1 MHRSH
6 RIRPLVFW
14 PTFLLLLAAL
24 LFSYLDLPAFLGMA
38 AAANKWILS
47 HFAWLFSLASFSL
60 LLTCVWVYCS
70 PIGKLRIGGVDAKP
84 LLNRKRW
91 FAVTLMTT
99 MAVGVLFWTTA
110 EPIYHLYYPPASY
123 HLSAGSAEAASF
135 AMSAMFLHWT
145 FTPYAIYTVPAL
157 LFGLV
162 FYNLKQP
169 FSVGSMLRPLLGRWV
184 DGRSGQLID
193 ALALYALVAGM
204 ASSLGTGALALVGG
218 INQYLP
224 LPASPFSIGLVI
236 AAIVLTFVGSALSGL
251 HRGLTWLSSI
261 NTWIL
266 LALAGFLLIFGPT
279 TFILAFGLES
289 FGNYLNQFFRLSL
302 STGAASQDGWAG
314 SWTIFYWAVWFAW
327 APISAMFLGKI
338 SRGYTVR
345 EVIVMNLL
353 LPAGFTALWIMIFS
367 GSALAIDL
375 GQAGLLKGVLESRG
389 VENVLYTIIRQLPMS
404 EIMVAMVVFI
414 AFLNY
419 VTAADSNTDA
429 ISNLCT
435 AGFSADSAESAGM
448 GMKVVW
454 GAVIGVVSWVMT
466 SYAGGVDGV
475 KMMSNLGGLPALLII
490 MGCMLSLII
499 LVNSGKLVS
508 RTDIQESAA
517 AKGTQA

>member
-1 MHRSH
+1 MHSHH
-6 RIRPLVFW
+6 RIKPLVFW

-24 LFSYLDLPAFLGMA
+24 LLSYLDLPAFLSLASG
-38 AAANKWILS
+38 ANKWILG
-47 HFAWLFSLASFSL
+47 HFSWLFSLASFSL

-70 PIGKLRIGGVDAKP
+70 PIGKLRIGGEGAQP
-84 LLNRKRW
+84 LLGRKRW

-99 MAVGVLFWTTA
+99 MAVGVLFWTSA
-110 EPIYHLYYPPASY
+110 EPIYHLYYPPAAY
-123 HLSAGSAEAASF
+123 GLRAGSAEAASF

-162 FYNLKQP
+162 FYNLKLP
-169 FSVGSMLRPLLGRWV
+169 FSVGSMLQPLLGRWV
-184 DGRSGQLID
+184 SGRSGHLID

-224 LPASPFSIGLVI
+224 LPASPFSLGLVI
-236 AAIVLTFVGSALSGL
+236 AAIVVTFVCSALSGL
-251 HRGLTWLSSI
+251 QRGLTWLSSI

-279 TFILAFGLES
+279 IFILAFGLES

-367 GSALAIDL
+367 GTALSIDL
-375 GQAGLLKGVLESRG
+375 GQAGLLKNVLEQQG

-404 EIMVAMVVFI
+404 EIMMAMVVFI

-435 AGFSADSAESAGM
+435 SGFYADSAEKAGKS
-448 GMKVVW
+448 MKLVW
-454 GAVIGVVSWVMT
+454 GGVIGLVSWVMT

-475 KMMSNLGGLPALLII
+475 KMMSNLGGLPALLIV
-490 MGCMLSLII
+490 MGCMLSLIV
-499 LVNSGKLVS
+499 LVNSGRLERLS
-508 RTDIQESAA
+508 ASEAAAA
-517 AKGTQA
+517 AKESQA

>member
-1 MHRSH
+1 MHSHH
-6 RIRPLVFW
+6 RIKPLVFW

-24 LFSYLDLPAFLGMA
+24 LLSYLDLPAFLSLASG
-38 AAANKWILS
+38 ANKWILG
-47 HFAWLFSLASFSL
+47 HFSWLFSLASFSL

-70 PIGKLRIGGVDAKP
+70 PIGKLRIGGEGAQP
-84 LLNRKRW
+84 LLGRKRW

-99 MAVGVLFWTTA
+99 MAVGVLFWTSA
-110 EPIYHLYYPPASY
+110 EPIYHLYYPPAAY
-123 HLSAGSAEAASF
+123 GLRAGSAEAASF

-162 FYNLKQP
+162 FYNLKLP
-169 FSVGSMLRPLLGRWV
+169 FSVGSMLQPLLGRWV
-184 DGRSGQLID
+184 SGRSGHLID

-224 LPASPFSIGLVI
+224 LPASPFSLGLVI
-236 AAIVLTFVGSALSGL
+236 AAIVVTFVCSALSGL
-251 HRGLTWLSSI
+251 QRGLTWLSSI

-367 GSALAIDL
+367 GTALSIDL
-375 GQAGLLKGVLESRG
+375 GQAGLLKGVLEQQG

-404 EIMVAMVVFI
+404 EIMMAMVVFI

-435 AGFSADSAESAGM
+435 SGFYADSAEKAGKS
-448 GMKVVW
+448 MKLVW
-454 GAVIGVVSWVMT
+454 GGVIGLVSWVMT

-475 KMMSNLGGLPALLII
+475 KMMSNLGGLPALLIV
-490 MGCMLSLII
+490 MGCMLSLIV
-499 LVNSGKLVS
+499 LVNSGRLERLS
-508 RTDIQESAA
+508 ASEAAA
-517 AKGTQA
+517 AKESQA

>member
-1 MHRSH
+1 MHSHH
-6 RIRPLVFW
+6 RIKPLVFW

-24 LFSYLDLPAFLGMA
+24 LLSYLDLPAFLSLASG
-38 AAANKWILS
+38 ANKWILG
-47 HFAWLFSLASFSL
+47 HFSWLFSLASFSL

-70 PIGKLRIGGVDAKP
+70 PIGKLRIGGEGAQP
-84 LLNRKRW
+84 LLGRKRW

-99 MAVGVLFWTTA
+99 MAVGVLFWTSA
-110 EPIYHLYYPPASY
+110 EPIYHLYYPPAAY
-123 HLSAGSAEAASF
+123 GLRAGSAEAVSF

-162 FYNLKQP
+162 FYNLKLP
-169 FSVGSMLRPLLGRWV
+169 FSVGSMLQPLLGRWV
-184 DGRSGQLID
+184 SGRSGHLID

-224 LPASPFSIGLVI
+224 LPASPFSLGLVI
-236 AAIVLTFVGSALSGL
+236 AAIVVTFVCSALSGL
-251 HRGLTWLSSI
+251 QRGLTWLSSI

-367 GSALAIDL
+367 GTALSIDL
-375 GQAGLLKGVLESRG
+375 GQAGLLKGVLEQQG

-404 EIMVAMVVFI
+404 EIMVAAVVFI

-435 AGFSADSAESAGM
+435 SGFYADSAEKAGKS
-448 GMKVVW
+448 MKLVW
-454 GAVIGVVSWVMT
+454 GGVIGLVSWVMT

-475 KMMSNLGGLPALLII
+475 KMMSNLGGLPALLIV
-490 MGCMLSLII
+490 MGCMLSLIV
-499 LVNSGKLVS
+499 LVNSGRLERLS
-508 RTDIQESAA
+508 ASEAAA
-517 AKGTQA
+517 AKESQA

>member
-1 MHRSH
+1 MHSHH
-6 RIRPLVFW
+6 RIKPLVFW

-24 LFSYLDLPAFLGMA
+24 LLSYLDLPAFLSLASG
-38 AAANKWILS
+38 ANKWILG
-47 HFAWLFSLASFSL
+47 HFSWLFSLASFSL

-70 PIGKLRIGGVDAKP
+70 PIGKLRIGGEGAQP
-84 LLNRKRW
+84 LLGRKRW

-99 MAVGVLFWTTA
+99 MAVGVLFWTSA
-110 EPIYHLYYPPASY
+110 EPIYHLYYPPAAY
-123 HLSAGSAEAASF
+123 GLRAGSAEAASF

-162 FYNLKQP
+162 FYNLKLP
-169 FSVGSMLRPLLGRWV
+169 FSVGSMLQPLLGRWV
-184 DGRSGQLID
+184 SGRSGHLID

-224 LPASPFSIGLVI
+224 LPASPFSLGLVI
-236 AAIVLTFVGSALSGL
+236 AAIVVTFVCSALSGL
-251 HRGLTWLSSI
+251 QRGLTWLSSI

-367 GSALAIDL
+367 GTALSIDL
-375 GQAGLLKGVLESRG
+375 GQAGLLKGVLEQQG

-404 EIMVAMVVFI
+404 EIMVAAVVFI

-435 AGFSADSAESAGM
+435 SGFYADSAEKAGKS
-448 GMKVVW
+448 MKLVW
-454 GAVIGVVSWVMT
+454 GGVIGLVSWVMT

-475 KMMSNLGGLPALLII
+475 KMMSNLGGLPALLIV
-490 MGCMLSLII
+490 MGCMLSLIV
-499 LVNSGKLVS
+499 LVNSGRLERLS
-508 RTDIQESAA
+508 ASEAAA
-517 AKGTQA
+517 AKESQA

>member
-1 MHRSH
+1 MHSHH
-6 RIRPLVFW
+6 RIKPLVFW

-24 LFSYLDLPAFLGMA
+24 LLSYLDLPAFLSLASG
-38 AAANKWILS
+38 ANKWILG
-47 HFAWLFSLASFSL
+47 HFSWLFSLASFSL

-70 PIGKLRIGGVDAKP
+70 PIGKLRIGGEGAQP
-84 LLNRKRW
+84 LLGRKRW

-99 MAVGVLFWTTA
+99 MAVGVLFWTSA
-110 EPIYHLYYPPASY
+110 EPIYHLYYPPAAY
-123 HLSAGSAEAASF
+123 GLRAGSAEAASF

-162 FYNLKQP
+162 FYNLKLP
-169 FSVGSMLRPLLGRWV
+169 FSVGSMLQPLLGRWV
-184 DGRSGQLID
+184 SGRSGHLID

-224 LPASPFSIGLVI
+224 LPASPFSLGLVI
-236 AAIVLTFVGSALSGL
+236 AAIVVTFVCSALSGL
-251 HRGLTWLSSI
+251 QRGLTWLSSI

-367 GSALAIDL
+367 GTALSIDL
-375 GQAGLLKGVLESRG
+375 GQAGLLKNVLEQQG

-404 EIMVAMVVFI
+404 EIMMAMVVFI

-435 AGFSADSAESAGM
+435 SGFYADSAEKAGKS
-448 GMKVVW
+448 MKLVW
-454 GAVIGVVSWVMT
+454 GGVIGLVSWVMT

-475 KMMSNLGGLPALLII
+475 KMMSNLGGLPALLIV
-490 MGCMLSLII
+490 MGCMLSLIV
-499 LVNSGKLVS
+499 LVNSGRLERLS
-508 RTDIQESAA
+508 ASEAAAA
-517 AKGTQA
+517 AKESQA

>member
-1 MHRSH
+1 MHRHH
-6 RIRPLVFW
+6 RIKPLVFW

-24 LFSYLDLPAFLGMA
+24 LLSYLDLPAFLHLASG
-38 AAANKWILS
+38 ANKWILG
-47 HFAWLFSLASFSL
+47 HFSWLFSLASFSL
-60 LLTCVWVYCS
+60 LLTCGWVYFS
-70 PIGKLRIGGVDAKP
+70 PIGKLRIGGEAAQP
-84 LLNRKRW
+84 LLGRKRW

-99 MAVGVLFWTTA
+99 MAVGVLFWTSA
-110 EPIYHLYYPPASY
+110 EPIYHLYYPPAAY
-123 HLSAGSAEAASF
+123 GLSAGSAEAASF

-162 FYNLKQP
+162 FYNLKLP
-169 FSVGSMLRPLLGRWV
+169 FSVGSMLQPLLGRRV
-184 DGRSGQLID
+184 GGRSGHLID

-224 LPASPFSIGLVI
+224 LPASPFSLGLVI
-236 AAIVLTFVGSALSGL
+236 AAIVVTFVCSALSGL
-251 HRGLTWLSSI
+251 QRGLTWLSSI

-367 GSALAIDL
+367 GTALSIDL
-375 GQAGLLKGVLESRG
+375 GQAGLLKNVLEQQG

-404 EIMVAMVVFI
+404 EIMVAAVVFI

-435 AGFSADSAESAGM
+435 SGFYADSAEKAGKS
-448 GMKVVW
+448 MKIVW
-454 GAVIGVVSWVMT
+454 GGVIGLVSWVMT

-475 KMMSNLGGLPALLII
+475 KMMSNLGGLPALLIV
-490 MGCMLSLII
+490 MGCMLSLIA
-499 LVNSGKLVS
+499 LVNSGKLERLSASEASAVAK
-508 RTDIQESAA
+508 ES
-517 AKGTQA
+517 QS

>member
-1 MHRSH
+1 MHSHH
-6 RIRPLVFW
+6 RIKPLVFW

-24 LFSYLDLPAFLGMA
+24 LLSYLDLPAFLSLASG
-38 AAANKWILS
+38 ANKWILG
-47 HFAWLFSLASFSL
+47 HFSWLFSLASFSL

-70 PIGKLRIGGVDAKP
+70 PIGKLRIGGEGALP
-84 LLNRKRW
+84 LLGRKRW

-99 MAVGVLFWTTA
+99 MAVGVLFWTSA
-110 EPIYHLYYPPASY
+110 EPIYHLYYPPAAY
-123 HLSAGSAEAASF
+123 GLRAGSAEAASF

-162 FYNLKQP
+162 FYNLKLP
-169 FSVGSMLRPLLGRWV
+169 FSVGSMLQPLLGRWV
-184 DGRSGQLID
+184 SGRSGHLID

-224 LPASPFSIGLVI
+224 LPASPFSLGLVI
-236 AAIVLTFVGSALSGL
+236 AAIVVTFVCSALSGL
-251 HRGLTWLSSI
+251 QRGLTWLSSI

-367 GSALAIDL
+367 GTALSIDL
-375 GQAGLLKGVLESRG
+375 GQAGLLKGVLEQQG

-435 AGFSADSAESAGM
+435 SGFFAGSAENAGKS
-448 GMKVVW
+448 MKLVW
-454 GAVIGVVSWVMT
+454 GGVIGLVSWVMT

-475 KMMSNLGGLPALLII
+475 KMMSNLGGLPALLIV
-490 MGCMLSLII
+490 MGCMLSLIV
-499 LVNSGKLVS
+499 LVNSGRLERLS
-508 RTDIQESAA
+508 ASEAAAA
-517 AKGTQA
+517 AKEPQA